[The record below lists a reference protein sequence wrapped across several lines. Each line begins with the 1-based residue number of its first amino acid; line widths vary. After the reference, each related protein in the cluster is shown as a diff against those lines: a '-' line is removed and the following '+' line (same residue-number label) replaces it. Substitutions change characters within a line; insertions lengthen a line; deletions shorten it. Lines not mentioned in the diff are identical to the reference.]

1 MGNTVLRIE
10 DLWYRYPRAEKW
22 ALKGINLEV
31 EKGEFIVLTG
41 PSGCGKSTLALT
53 ICGYIPHVIERGEM
67 KGRVYVKGVDTR
79 TKELHELTQIV
90 GVVLQNP
97 EDQLFALTVEEDVA
111 FGPENLAL
119 PKEEVRKRVDKA
131 MKDAGVWEIRHKE
144 IFALSGGQKQRTA
157 IAGILAME
165 PEILIFDEPTSDLD
179 PQGAYSV
186 LSIISEIQQVR
197 DVTVILIEH
206 RLDEVS
212 KYADRIILMDD
223 GQILIDD
230 EPHRAYRRLDEFLKR
245 GVRPPQVSE
254 AAFKFNRELEK
265 GVPVSLEEAEAY
277 FSSLLPDAREFPLS
291 LDGGRKVSDEP
302 VIEFEDVWVRYPDGT
317 VAVRGV
323 TLKVYKGEI
332 LAIIGRNGSGKSTLM
347 SLTVGLNRP
356 WKGKARVMGLDV
368 SHTPTRELV
377 KYVGYVFQNPDHQ
390 LFTNSVEEELAFG
403 PRNYGVPEEE
413 IRERV
418 EEALRLLE
426 LEEFRKAHP
435 HALSRGQRRRLAVA
449 SVLTMQPQIL
459 VLDEPTTGQDWGH
472 STMLMNLAKRLNEEK
487 GVTVIF
493 ITHDMRLV
501 AEYADRV
508 VLMDAGKIVMEGT
521 PREIFNNPELLR
533 YNILPPYI
541 TQLSHKLFKN
551 RPPVIRVEEFLE
563 GIRMLVGEVRAG

>member
-1 MGNTVLRIE
+1 MSETVLKVE
-10 DLWYRYPRAEKW
+10 NLWYSYPRSEEW
-22 ALKGINLEV
+22 ALKGVNLEV
-31 EKGEFIVLTG
+31 KKGEFIVLTG
-41 PSGCGKSTLALT
+41 PSGCGKSTLALS
-53 ICGYIPHVIERGEM
+53 ICGYIPHVIERGRM

-79 TKELHELTQIV
+79 KKELHELTQLV

-119 PKEEVRKRVDKA
+119 PVEEIRRRIDRA

-186 LSIISEIQQVR
+186 LSIISEIKSRR

-212 KYADRIILMDD
+212 KYADRIVLMDR
-223 GQILIDD
+223 GRIIIDA
-230 EPHRAYRRLDEFLKR
+230 EPHEAYKRLDEFLKL

-254 AAFKFNRELEK
+254 AAYKYGKLDAK
-265 GVPVSLEEAEAY
+265 IPISLEEAENY
-277 FSSLLPDAREFPLS
+277 FSRIVGPERRFPLK
-291 LDGGRKVSDEP
+291 LDEKEEAKVCEN
-302 VIEFEDVWVRYPDGT
+302 VIEFEDVWVRYSDGT
-317 VAVRGV
+317 VAIKGV
-323 TLKVYKGEI
+323 TLQVKRGEM

-347 SLTVGLNRP
+347 SLTVGLNKP

-368 SHTPTRELV
+368 SITPTRKLV
-377 KYVGYVFQNPDHQ
+377 EHVGYVFQNPDHQ
-390 LFTNSVEEELAFG
+390 LFTNTVEEELAFG
-403 PRNYGVPEEE
+403 PRNYGLPEEE
-413 IRERV
+413 IKRRV
-418 EEALRLLE
+418 EEALKLLE

-449 SVLTMQPQIL
+449 SILTMEPEIL

-472 STMLMNLAKRLNEEK
+472 STMLMNIARKLNREK

-508 VLMDAGKIVMEGT
+508 VLLENGKVRMMGT
-521 PREIFNNPELLR
+521 PRQVFNNPEIYD

-541 TQLSHKLFKN
+541 TQLSHRLFED
-551 RPPVIRVEEFLE
+551 RPPVLRVEEFLE
-563 GIRMLVGEVRAG
+563 GLRKLEVGGES

>member
-1 MGNTVLRIE
+1 MSETVLKVE
-10 DLWYRYPRAEKW
+10 NLWYSYPRSEEW
-22 ALKGINLEV
+22 ALKGVNLEV
-31 EKGEFIVLTG
+31 KKGEFIVLTG
-41 PSGCGKSTLALT
+41 PSGCGKSTLALS
-53 ICGYIPHVIERGEM
+53 ICGYIPHVIERGRM

-79 TKELHELTQIV
+79 KKELHELTQLV

-119 PKEEVRKRVDKA
+119 PVEEIRRRIDRA

-186 LSIISEIQQVR
+186 LSIISEIKSRR

-212 KYADRIILMDD
+212 KYADRIVLMDR
-223 GQILIDD
+223 GRIIIDA
-230 EPHRAYRRLDEFLKR
+230 EPHEAYKRLDEFLKL

-254 AAFKFNRELEK
+254 AAYKYGKLDAK
-265 GVPVSLEEAEAY
+265 IPISLEEAENY
-277 FSSLLPDAREFPLS
+277 FSRIVGPERRFPLK
-291 LDGGRKVSDEP
+291 LDEKEEAKVCEN
-302 VIEFEDVWVRYPDGT
+302 VIEFEDVWVRYSDGT
-317 VAVRGV
+317 VAIKGV
-323 TLKVYKGEI
+323 TLQVKRGEM

-347 SLTVGLNRP
+347 SLTVGLNKP

-368 SHTPTRELV
+368 STTPTRKLV
-377 KYVGYVFQNPDHQ
+377 EHVGYVFQNPDHQ
-390 LFTNSVEEELAFG
+390 LFTNTVEEELAFG
-403 PRNYGVPEEE
+403 PRNYGLPEEE
-413 IRERV
+413 IKRRV
-418 EEALRLLE
+418 EEALKLLE

-449 SVLTMQPQIL
+449 SILTMEPEIL

-472 STMLMNLAKRLNEEK
+472 STMLMNIARKLNREK

-508 VLMDAGKIVMEGT
+508 VLLENGKVRMMGT
-521 PREIFNNPELLR
+521 PRQVFNNPEIYD

-541 TQLSHKLFKN
+541 TQLSHRLFED
-551 RPPVIRVEEFLE
+551 RPPVLRVEEFLE
-563 GIRMLVGEVRAG
+563 GLRKLEVGGES

>member
-1 MGNTVLRIE
+1 MSETVLKVE
-10 DLWYRYPRAEKW
+10 NLWYSYPRSEEW
-22 ALKGINLEV
+22 ALKGVNLEV
-31 EKGEFIVLTG
+31 KKGEFIVLTG
-41 PSGCGKSTLALT
+41 PSGCGKSTLALS
-53 ICGYIPHVIERGEM
+53 ICGYIPHVIERGRM
-67 KGRVYVKGVDTR
+67 KGRVYVKGVETR
-79 TKELHELTQIV
+79 KKELHELTQLV

-119 PKEEVRKRVDKA
+119 PVEEIRRRIDRA

-186 LSIISEIQQVR
+186 LSIISEIKSRR

-212 KYADRIILMDD
+212 KYADRIVLMDR
-223 GQILIDD
+223 GRIIIDA
-230 EPHRAYRRLDEFLKR
+230 EPHEAYKRLDEFLKL

-254 AAFKFNRELEK
+254 AAYKYGKLDAK
-265 GVPVSLEEAEAY
+265 IPISLEEAENY
-277 FSSLLPDAREFPLS
+277 FSRIVGSERRFPLK
-291 LDGGRKVSDEP
+291 LDEKEEVKVSEN
-302 VIEFEDVWVRYPDGT
+302 VIEFEDVWVRYSDGT
-317 VAVRGV
+317 VAIKGV
-323 TLKVYKGEI
+323 TLQVKRGEM

-347 SLTVGLNRP
+347 SLTVGLNKP

-368 SHTPTRELV
+368 STTPTRKLV
-377 KYVGYVFQNPDHQ
+377 EHVGYVFQNPDHQ
-390 LFTNSVEEELAFG
+390 LFTNTVEEELAFG
-403 PRNYGVPEEE
+403 PRNYGLPEEE
-413 IRERV
+413 IKRRV
-418 EEALRLLE
+418 EEALKLLE

-449 SVLTMQPQIL
+449 SILTMEPEIL

-472 STMLMNLAKRLNEEK
+472 STMLMNIARKLNREK

-508 VLMDAGKIVMEGT
+508 VLLENGKVRMIGT
-521 PREIFNNPELLR
+521 PRQVFNNPEIYD

-541 TQLSHKLFKN
+541 TQLSHRLFEDK
-551 RPPVIRVEEFLE
+551 PPVLRVEEFLE
-563 GIRMLVGEVRAG
+563 GLRKLEVGGGS

>member
-1 MGNTVLRIE
+1 MSETVLKVE
-10 DLWYRYPRAEKW
+10 NLWYSYPRSEEW
-22 ALKGINLEV
+22 ALKGVNLEV
-31 EKGEFIVLTG
+31 KKGEFIVLTG
-41 PSGCGKSTLALT
+41 PSGCGKSTLALS
-53 ICGYIPHVIERGEM
+53 ICGYIPHVIERGRM

-79 TKELHELTQIV
+79 KKELHELTQLV

-119 PKEEVRKRVDKA
+119 PVEEIRRRIDRA

-186 LSIISEIQQVR
+186 LSIISEIKSRR

-212 KYADRIILMDD
+212 KYADRIVLMDR
-223 GQILIDD
+223 GRIIIDA
-230 EPHRAYRRLDEFLKR
+230 EPHEAYKRLDEFLKL

-254 AAFKFNRELEK
+254 AAYKYGKLDAK
-265 GVPVSLEEAEAY
+265 IPISLEEAENY
-277 FSSLLPDAREFPLS
+277 FSRIVGPERRFPLK
-291 LDGGRKVSDEP
+291 LDEKEEAKVCEN
-302 VIEFEDVWVRYPDGT
+302 VIEFEDVWVRYSDGT
-317 VAVRGV
+317 VAIKGV
-323 TLKVYKGEI
+323 TLQVKRGEM

-347 SLTVGLNRP
+347 SLTVGLNKP

-368 SHTPTRELV
+368 STTPTRKLV
-377 KYVGYVFQNPDHQ
+377 EHVGYVFQNPDHQ
-390 LFTNSVEEELAFG
+390 LFTNTVEEELAFG
-403 PRNYGVPEEE
+403 PRNYGLPEEE
-413 IRERV
+413 IKRRV
-418 EEALRLLE
+418 EEALKLLE

-449 SVLTMQPQIL
+449 SILTMEPEIL

-472 STMLMNLAKRLNEEK
+472 STMLMNIARKLNREK

-508 VLMDAGKIVMEGT
+508 VLLENGKVRMMGT
-521 PREIFNNPELLR
+521 PRHVFNNPEIYD

-541 TQLSHKLFKN
+541 TQLSHRLFED
-551 RPPVIRVEEFLE
+551 RPPVLKVEEFLE
-563 GIRMLVGEVRAG
+563 GLRKLEVGGES

>member
-1 MGNTVLRIE
+1 MGNVVLRVE
-10 DLWYRYPRAEKW
+10 NLWYRYPRAEKW
-22 ALKGINLEV
+22 ALRGIDLEV

-67 KGRVYVKGVDTR
+67 RGRVYVKGVDTR
-79 TKELHELTQIV
+79 KKELHELTQLV

-119 PKEEVRKRVDKA
+119 PKEEVRRRVDKA
-131 MKDAGVWEIRHKE
+131 MKDAGVWEIRHRE

-186 LSIISEIQQVR
+186 LSIISEIQRVR

-212 KYADRIILMDD
+212 KYADRVILMDE
-223 GQILIDD
+223 GKILIDA
-230 EPHRAYRRLDEFLKR
+230 EPHEAYRRLDEFLKR

-254 AAFKFNRELEK
+254 AAYKLNKRRDE
-265 GVPVSLEEAEAY
+265 GIPISLEEAEDY
-277 FSSLLPDAREFPLS
+277 FSSILPDSRKFPLNLS
-291 LDGGRKVSDEP
+291 NGKPEKGKP

-323 TLKVYKGEI
+323 TLTIYEGEM

-347 SLTVGLNRP
+347 SLTVGLVRP

-368 SHTPTRELV
+368 STTPTRELV

-403 PRNYGVPEEE
+403 PRNYGVPEDEVK
-413 IRERV
+413 ERV

-426 LEEFRKAHP
+426 LEEFRKSHP

-449 SVLTMQPQIL
+449 SILTMQPKIL

-508 VLMDAGKIVMEGT
+508 VLMEAGKVAMDGT
-521 PREIFNNPELLR
+521 PREIFNNPELTR

-541 TQLSHKLFKN
+541 TQLSHRLFED
-551 RPPVIRVEEFLE
+551 RPPVVRVEEFLE
-563 GIRMLVGEVRAG
+563 GVKMLVGR

>member
-1 MGNTVLRIE
+1 MSETVLKVE
-10 DLWYRYPRAEKW
+10 NLWYSYPRSEEW
-22 ALKGINLEV
+22 ALKGVNLEV
-31 EKGEFIVLTG
+31 KKGEFIVLTG
-41 PSGCGKSTLALT
+41 PSGCGKSTLALSV
-53 ICGYIPHVIERGEM
+53 CGYIPHVIERGRM

-79 TKELHELTQIV
+79 KKELHELTQLV

-119 PKEEVRKRVDKA
+119 PVEEIRRRIDRA

-144 IFALSGGQKQRTA
+144 NFALSGGQKQRTA

-186 LSIISEIQQVR
+186 LSIISEIKSRR

-212 KYADRIILMDD
+212 KYADRIVLMDR
-223 GQILIDD
+223 GRIIIDA
-230 EPHRAYRRLDEFLKR
+230 EPHEAYKRLDEFLKL

-254 AAFKFNRELEK
+254 AAYKYGKLDAK
-265 GVPVSLEEAEAY
+265 IPISLEEAENY
-277 FSSLLPDAREFPLS
+277 FSRIVGSERRFPLK
-291 LDGGRKVSDEP
+291 LDEKEEVKVSEN
-302 VIEFEDVWVRYPDGT
+302 VIEFEDVWVRYSDGT
-317 VAVRGV
+317 VAIKGV
-323 TLKVYKGEI
+323 TLQVKRGEM

-347 SLTVGLNRP
+347 SLTVGLNKP

-368 SHTPTRELV
+368 STTPTRKLV
-377 KYVGYVFQNPDHQ
+377 EHVGYVFQNPDHQ
-390 LFTNSVEEELAFG
+390 LFTNTVEEELAFG
-403 PRNYGVPEEE
+403 PRNYGLPEEE
-413 IRERV
+413 IKRRV
-418 EEALRLLE
+418 EEALKLLE

-449 SVLTMQPQIL
+449 SILTMEPEIL

-472 STMLMNLAKRLNEEK
+472 STMLMNIARKLNREK

-508 VLMDAGKIVMEGT
+508 VLLENGKVRMMGT
-521 PREIFNNPELLR
+521 PRQVFNNPEIYD

-541 TQLSHKLFKN
+541 TQLSHRLFED
-551 RPPVIRVEEFLE
+551 RPPVLRVEEFLE
-563 GIRMLVGEVRAG
+563 GLRKLEVGGES

>member
-1 MGNTVLRIE
+1 MTETVLKVE
-10 DLWYRYPRAEKW
+10 NLWYSYPRSEEW
-22 ALKGINLEV
+22 ALKGVNLEV
-31 EKGEFIVLTG
+31 KKGEFVVLTG
-41 PSGCGKSTLALT
+41 PSGCGKSTLALSV
-53 ICGYIPHVIERGEM
+53 CGYIPHVIERGRM

-79 TKELHELTQIV
+79 KKELHELTQLV

-119 PKEEVRKRVDKA
+119 PVEEIRRRINRA

-186 LSIISEIQQVR
+186 LSIISEIKSRR

-212 KYADRIILMDD
+212 KYADRIVLMDR
-223 GQILIDD
+223 GKIIIDA
-230 EPHRAYRRLDEFLKR
+230 EPHEAYKHLDEFLKL

-254 AAFKFNRELEK
+254 AAYKYGKLDAEI
-265 GVPVSLEEAEAY
+265 PISLEEAENY
-277 FSSLLPDAREFPLS
+277 FSRIVGPERRFPLK
-291 LDGGRKVSDEP
+291 LDEKEEAKVGEN
-302 VIEFEDVWVRYPDGT
+302 VIEFEDVWVRYSDGT
-317 VAVRGV
+317 VAIKGV
-323 TLKVYKGEI
+323 TLQVKRGEM

-347 SLTVGLNRP
+347 SLTVGLNKP
-356 WKGKARVMGLDV
+356 WKGKAKVMGLDV
-368 SHTPTRELV
+368 STTPTRKLV
-377 KYVGYVFQNPDHQ
+377 EHVGYVFQNPDHQ
-390 LFTNSVEEELAFG
+390 LFTNTVEEELAFG
-403 PRNYGVPEEE
+403 PRNYGLPEEE
-413 IRERV
+413 IKRRV
-418 EEALRLLE
+418 EETLKLLE

-449 SVLTMQPQIL
+449 SILTMEPEIL

-472 STMLMNLAKRLNEEK
+472 STMLMNIARKLNREK

-508 VLMDAGKIVMEGT
+508 VLLENGKVRMMGT
-521 PREIFNNPELLR
+521 PRHVFNNPEIYD

-541 TQLSHKLFKN
+541 TQLSHRLFED
-551 RPPVIRVEEFLE
+551 RPPVLKVEEFLE
-563 GIRMLVGEVRAG
+563 GLRKLEVGGES